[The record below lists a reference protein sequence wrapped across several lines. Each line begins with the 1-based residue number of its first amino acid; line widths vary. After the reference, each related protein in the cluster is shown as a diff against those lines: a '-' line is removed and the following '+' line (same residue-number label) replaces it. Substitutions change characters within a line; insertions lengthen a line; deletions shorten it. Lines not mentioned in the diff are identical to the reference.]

1 MAGGLASQALGA
13 ASTCPGE
20 QLAEQGAR
28 CLALP
33 SHALHDPTSGH
44 GRPHSGVQAR
54 KKELGAEASQA
65 RKTASGTAR

>member
-20 QLAEQGAR
+20 QLAGQGAR
-28 CLALP
+28 CLGLLI
-33 SHALHDPTSGH
+33 HGLRDPTSGR
-44 GRPHSGVQAR
+44 GRPHSEGQAR
-54 KKELGAEASQA
+54 RKELGAEASPA